1 MVKVAVT
8 GGIGSGKS
16 YVCRLIESR
25 GIKVYECDSAAK
37 RIMASSDEI
46 KAQLCD
52 VVGDEVLSGGR
63 INKTVLASY
72 LLKSEKNAQSINGI
86 VHPAVAKD
94 FVRSGCLWMECAIL
108 FSSGF
113 NRLVD
118 KVICVTAPLEVRVDR
133 IVRRDNIS
141 RHKAL
146 EWIGRQMPQDEVK
159 ELSDYEIVND
169 GVMDVGIQI
178 DDILA
183 SINVFDADNKY

>member
-1 MVKVAVT
+1 MVKVAIT

-16 YVCRLIESR
+16 YVCRLLERR
-25 GIKVYECDSAAK
+25 GFPVYDCDKAAK
-37 RIMASSDEI
+37 RLMSSSVEI
-46 KAQLCD
+46 QSRLKA
-52 VVGDEVLSGGR
+52 VVGEGVILDGA
-63 INKTVLASY
+63 INKAMLAAF
-72 LLKSEKNAQSINGI
+72 LLENDENTRKINNI
-86 VHPAVAKD
+86 VHPAVAED
-94 FVRSGCLWMECAIL
+94 FISSGYSWMECAIL

-113 NRLVD
+113 DKLVD
-118 KVICVTAPLEVRVDR
+118 KVVCVTAPLEVRVDR

>member
-1 MVKVAVT
+1 M
-8 GGIGSGKS
+8 
-16 YVCRLIESR
+16 
-25 GIKVYECDSAAK
+25 
-37 RIMASSDEI
+37 
-46 KAQLCD
+46 
-52 VVGDEVLSGGR
+52 
-63 INKTVLASY
+63 
-72 LLKSEKNAQSINGI
+72 
-86 VHPAVAKD
+86 
-94 FVRSGCLWMECAIL
+94 
-108 FSSGF
+108 
-113 NRLVD
+113 D